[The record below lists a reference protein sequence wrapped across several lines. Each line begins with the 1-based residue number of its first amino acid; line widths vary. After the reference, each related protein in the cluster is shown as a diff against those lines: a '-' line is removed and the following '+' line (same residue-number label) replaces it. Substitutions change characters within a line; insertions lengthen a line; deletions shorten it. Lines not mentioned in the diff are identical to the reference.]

1 MPTSEKVDKVEELT
15 AAMSNAK
22 AIYLADF
29 TGLDVAK
36 VTGLRNKLREA
47 EVGYQVVKNRLA
59 KRAAAEAG
67 ISGLDE
73 HLIGPTAIAFTN
85 EDPIAPAKILQDFAD
100 EEDDTFSI
108 KTGFMDGRGLSP
120 EEIKVLSKLPSR
132 EELLGKVLGSVQSP
146 MYGLAGVLN
155 GLLRNLVGVVAAIE
169 EKQKTGDAE

>member
-15 AAMSNAK
+15 AALSNAK

-36 VTGLRNKLREA
+36 VTGLRNKLRDA

-59 KRAAAEAG
+59 KRAAAKAG

-100 EEDDTFSI
+100 EDDAFSI
-108 KTGFMDGRGLSP
+108 KLGFMDGQVLSP
-120 EEIKVLSKLPSR
+120 EEIKALSKLPSR
-132 EELLGKVLGSVQSP
+132 EELLSKVLGSVQSP

-155 GLLRNLVGVVAAIE
+155 GLLRNLVGVIGAIE
-169 EKQKTGDAE
+169 EKQKSGDAE